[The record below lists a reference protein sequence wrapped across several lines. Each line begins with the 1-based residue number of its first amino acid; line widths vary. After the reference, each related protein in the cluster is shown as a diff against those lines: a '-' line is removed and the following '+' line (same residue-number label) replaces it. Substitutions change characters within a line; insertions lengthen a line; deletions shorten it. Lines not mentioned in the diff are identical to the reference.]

1 MVVGARRTSPVT
13 APAAFSNT
21 DTSISVNTSVG
32 FRSLK
37 AEEYAEGVEG
47 LKADIVVALGDVP
60 HGRALGNKRIE
71 KAVDRNIQWL
81 QDHVALRQDGKCGEL
96 SKLFA
101 TLLPVSCAKQQFYID
116 CLTDEMANEIN
127 GLAIHDAESLE
138 DMPEPLMS
146 LPRLGLLE
154 LKSPI
159 DVLRHVSLGID
170 VFTIPFIG
178 AATDAG
184 IALDFDFPSTA
195 KDSENGSQPL
205 PLGVDMWTSSHAV
218 DLSPLSKDCSCYACT
233 NHHKAY
239 IQHLLA
245 AKEMLGWV
253 LLQIH
258 NHHTIDRLFAGIRAS
273 IANGSFEQDVGRFES
288 VYESSLPEKTG
299 QGPR

>member
-1 MVVGARRTSPVT
+1 MT
-13 APAAFSNT
+13 APAANPNT
-21 DTSISVNTSVG
+21 DTSVAVNTSVG
-32 FRSLK
+32 FRPLK
-37 AEEYAEGVEG
+37 AEEYAEGVEL
-47 LKADIVVALGDVP
+47 LKADIIVALGDVP

-81 QDHVALRQDGKCGEL
+81 QDHVTVRQDGERGKL
-96 SKLFA
+96 SRLFA

-116 CLTDEMANEIN
+116 CLTDEMANEID
-127 GLAIHDAESLE
+127 GLAIHDTESLE
-138 DMPEPLMS
+138 DIPESLAS

-154 LKSPI
+154 LKSPV

-184 IALDFDFPSTA
+184 IALDFDFPPAAEGLET
-195 KDSENGSQPL
+195 GSQPL
-205 PLGVDMWTSSHAV
+205 PLGVDMWSVTHAV
-218 DLSPLSKDCSCYACT
+218 DLSPLSRGCSCYACT
-233 NHHKAY
+233 NHHRAY

-245 AKEMLGWV
+245 AKDMLGWV

-258 NHHTIDRLFAGIRAS
+258 NHHTIDRFFAGIRAS
-273 IANGSFEQDVGRFES
+273 IANGSYEHDVARFES
-288 VYESSLPEKTG
+288 IYERSLPEKTG